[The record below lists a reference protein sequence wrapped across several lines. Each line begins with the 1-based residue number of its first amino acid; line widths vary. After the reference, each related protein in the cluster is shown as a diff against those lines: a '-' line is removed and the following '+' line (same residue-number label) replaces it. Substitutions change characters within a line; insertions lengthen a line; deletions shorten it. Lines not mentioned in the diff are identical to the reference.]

1 MAYIVDIIILVIF
14 AAIVISSVRK
24 GFFKSLFE
32 LAGTL
37 ISLVFSR
44 ALSQGLAPQFFDTFI
59 RKGAETYLGN
69 ALGEVGTKD
78 YVLQAQEALNSI
90 PEALNGIMSLMGIDK
105 TAMLEKIESADL
117 GGANLVESII
127 TNVVEPVG
135 TAVVQF
141 ILFVILAVV
150 IGFVLKIA
158 VRLLDGI
165 IKKLPAVKQL
175 NKGLGAVFGVFRG
188 IIVIAILS
196 MLLSIIASFI
206 GNETFIEVVN
216 NSIIVDTFQNA
227 ISLVSGAT
235 V

>member
-1 MAYIVDIIILVIF
+1 MEYIVDIIILVIF

-37 ISLVFSR
+37 ISLVISR
-44 ALSQGLAPQFFDTFI
+44 ALSEGFAPQVFDTFV
-59 RKGAETYLGN
+59 RKGAAAYLGN
-69 ALGEVGTKD
+69 ALGDVGTKD
-78 YVLQAQEALNSI
+78 YVLQAQETLNSI

-105 TAMLEKIESADL
+105 QMLLEKVQNADL
-117 GGANLVESII
+117 GGANLVESLM
-127 TNVVEPVG
+127 TSVVEPVA

-141 ILFVILAVV
+141 VLFVILAVV

-158 VRLLDGI
+158 VKLLDGI

-175 NKGLGAVFGVFRG
+175 NAGLGAVFGVLRG
-188 IIVIAILS
+188 IIIVAVIS
-196 MLLSIIASFI
+196 MLIGIIASFI

-216 NSIIVDTFQNA
+216 NSFIVDTFQNA
-227 ISLVSGAT
+227 ISAISGAT
-235 V
+235 L